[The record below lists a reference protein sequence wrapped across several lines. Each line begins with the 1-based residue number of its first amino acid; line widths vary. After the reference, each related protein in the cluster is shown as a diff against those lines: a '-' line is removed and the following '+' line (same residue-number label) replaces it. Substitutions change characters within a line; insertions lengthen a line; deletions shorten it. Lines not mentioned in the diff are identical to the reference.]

1 MSLADFVH
9 ENPTGA
15 MLIVAGVAV
24 VFVFVGGGSKKSPN
38 ATPVNVPNAKGTD
51 TVSNEE
57 LQNALNDQHNKI
69 LEEIRAQYDPAH
81 PGQPPQNPGGQGG
94 QGAPGGQYPD
104 GALN

>member
-1 MSLADFVH
+1 MGLADFVH

-24 VFVFVGGGSKKSPN
+24 VFVFVGGTGKKSPN
-38 ATPVNVPNAKGTD
+38 TTPATVPNAKGTD

-69 LEEIRAQYDPAH
+69 LEEIRTQYNPQQ
-81 PGQPPQNPGGQGG
+81 PGQPPQGTE
-94 QGAPGGQYPD
+94 
-104 GALN
+104 